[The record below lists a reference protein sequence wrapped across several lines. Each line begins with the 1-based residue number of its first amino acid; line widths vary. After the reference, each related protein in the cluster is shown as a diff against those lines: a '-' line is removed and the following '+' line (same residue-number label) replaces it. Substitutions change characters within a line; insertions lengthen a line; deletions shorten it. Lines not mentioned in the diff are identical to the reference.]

1 MTKKVILK
9 KNMENLSLNTIYLA
23 NDNHYQVKGFR
34 ERFKLI
40 YSIRKKYIVALLLLI
55 LTALPGELGEIT
67 RGLVTDAYVQVTA
80 FVAITLSIF
89 YFSENKFNFTVGNFL
104 KESANFQIPIAAL
117 LGATPGCGG
126 AVVVVAAYTSGNASF
141 GAVIATLTAT
151 MGDAAF
157 LLIAVRPDIAIL
169 VLPLTL
175 IAGIITGYVADNFLS
190 FSHTEKAINIKK
202 EVPMIGKNRK
212 RDILFASL
220 IVPGFGLGVLQL
232 LQYDLEKLFGIFP
245 QLIAII
251 GMVTSIL
258 IWSNSKIKTMT
269 NPKDKPLVRVTE
281 ETSFIAIWV
290 LSAYLAYDYLVF
302 LTPLDLNMMFKTIGL
317 LVPLL
322 AIIIGFVPGCG
333 PQILVTTLFING
345 MIPFSALLGNAIS
358 NDGDALFPAIAI
370 APKAAILA
378 TFYSAIP
385 ACIFA
390 YTLYFFFPLF
400 GQ

>member
-1 MTKKVILK
+1 MKCLISALFILA
-9 KNMENLSLNTIYLA
+9 S
-23 NDNHYQVKGFR
+23 DNHYQVEDVK
-34 ERFKLI
+34 ESFKMI
-40 YSIRKKYIVALLLLI
+40 YSIRKKYFVALLLLV
-55 LTALPGELGEIT
+55 LTALPGELGELT
-67 RGLVTDAYVQVTA
+67 RSLVTDAYVQVSA

-89 YFSENKFNFTVGNFL
+89 YFSESKFNFNVGNFL
-104 KESANFQIPIAAL
+104 KESSKLQIPIAAL

-126 AVVVVAAYTSGNASF
+126 AVVVVAAYTSGNVSF

-157 LLIAVRPDIAIL
+157 LLIALRPDIAIL

-175 IAGIITGYVADNFLS
+175 IAGIITGYIADNFLA
-190 FSHTEKAINIKK
+190 FSHKEKEINLKK
-202 EVPMIGKNRK
+202 EVPIIGENRI
-212 RDILFASL
+212 RDILFAFL
-220 IVPGFGLGVLQL
+220 IVPGFGLGVLQI
-232 LQYDLEKLFGIFP
+232 LQYDLEELFGIFP
-245 QLIAII
+245 QLIAIV

-281 ETSFIAIWV
+281 ETSFITIWV
-290 LSAYLAYDYLVF
+290 LAAYLAYDYLIL
-302 LTPLDLNMMFKTIGL
+302 LTPLDLNTMFKTIGIL
-317 LVPLL
+317 IPLL
-322 AIIIGFVPGCG
+322 AIIIGFIPGCG

-370 APKAAILA
+370 APRAAILA

-385 ACIFA
+385 AFIMA

-400 GQ
+400 GQY

>member
-1 MTKKVILK
+1 
-9 KNMENLSLNTIYLA
+9 MEIYSFSTIFLA
-23 NDNHYQVKGFR
+23 NDNHYQVEELR
-34 ERFKLI
+34 ESFKLI
-40 YSIRKKYIVALLLLI
+40 YSIRKKYFVALLLLV
-55 LTALPGELGEIT
+55 LTALPGDLGELT
-67 RGLVTDAYVQVTA
+67 RALVTDAYVQVSA

-89 YFSENKFNFTVGNFL
+89 YFSESKFNFNVGNFL
-104 KESANFQIPIAAL
+104 KESSNFQIPIAAV

-126 AVVVVAAYTSGNASF
+126 AVVVVAAYTSGNVSF

-175 IAGIITGYVADNFLS
+175 IAGIITGYFADNFLT
-190 FSHTEKAINIKK
+190 FSHKEKAINLKN
-202 EVPMIGKNRK
+202 EVPIIGENRK

-220 IVPGFGLGVLQL
+220 IIPGFGLGVLQL
-232 LQYDLEKLFGIFP
+232 LQYDLEELFGIFP
-245 QLIAII
+245 QLIAIF

-290 LSAYLAYDYLVF
+290 LAAYLAYDYLIF
-302 LTPLDLNMMFKTIGL
+302 LTPLDLKMMLETIGIL
-317 LVPLL
+317 IPLL
-322 AIIIGFVPGCG
+322 AIIIGFIPGCG

-370 APKAAILA
+370 APRAAILA

-385 ACIFA
+385 AFLMA
-390 YTLYFFFPLF
+390 YTLYFLFPLF

>member
-1 MTKKVILK
+1 
-9 KNMENLSLNTIYLA
+9 MENLSLNAISIA
-23 NDNHYQVKGFR
+23 NDNHYQVKDFN
-34 ERFKLI
+34 ESIKLI
-40 YSIRKKYIVALLLLI
+40 YSIRKKYIVAFLLLI

-89 YFSENKFNFTVGNFL
+89 YFSENKFNFNVGNFL
-104 KESANFQIPIAAL
+104 KESSNFQIPIAAL

-126 AVVVVAAYTSGNASF
+126 AVVVVAAYTSGNVSF

-175 IAGIITGYVADNFLS
+175 IAGIITGYIADNFLTL
-190 FSHTEKAINIKK
+190 SHTEKAINIKK
-202 EVPMIGKNRK
+202 EVPTIGKNRK

-245 QLIAII
+245 QLIAIV

-370 APKAAILA
+370 APRAAILA

-385 ACIFA
+385 ACLMA

>member
-1 MTKKVILK
+1 MILA
-9 KNMENLSLNTIYLA
+9 LFFLA
-23 NDNHYQVKGFR
+23 NDNHYQV
-34 ERFKLI
+34 EDNNESYKLI
-40 YSIRKKYIVALLLLI
+40 YSIRKKYFVALLLLV
-55 LTALPGELGEIT
+55 LTALPGELGELT
-67 RGLVTDAYVQVTA
+67 RALVTDAYVQVSA
-80 FVAITLSIF
+80 FVAVTLSIF
-89 YFSENKFNFTVGNFL
+89 YFSEHKFNFNLGKFL
-104 KESANFQIPIAAL
+104 KESSKIQIPISAM

-126 AVVVVAAYTSGNASF
+126 AVVVVAAYTSGNVSF

-175 IAGIITGYVADNFLS
+175 IAGIITGYVADNFYTLS
-190 FSHTEKAINIKK
+190 HQERVVNLKK
-202 EVPMIGKNRK
+202 EIPLIGKNRK
-212 RDILFASL
+212 RDILFAIL
-220 IVPGFGLGVLQL
+220 IIPGFGLGVLQI
-232 LQYDLEKLFGIFP
+232 LQYDLEGLFGFFP
-245 QLIAII
+245 QLIAIT

-269 NPKDKPLVRVTE
+269 NPKDKPLVRVAE

-302 LTPLDLNMMFKTIGL
+302 LTPLDFNVMFKTIGVL
-317 LVPLL
+317 IPFL
-322 AIIIGFVPGCG
+322 AIIIGFIPGCG
-333 PQILVTTLFING
+333 PQILVTTLFVNG

-370 APKAAILA
+370 APRAAVLA
-378 TFYSAIP
+378 TIYSAIP
-385 ACIFA
+385 AFIMA

>member
-1 MTKKVILK
+1 MILA
-9 KNMENLSLNTIYLA
+9 LFFLA
-23 NDNHYQVKGFR
+23 NDNHYQVEDNNESCKV
-34 ERFKLI
+34 I
-40 YSIRKKYIVALLLLI
+40 YSIRKKYFVALLLLV
-55 LTALPGELGEIT
+55 LTALPGELGDLT
-67 RGLVTDAYVQVTA
+67 RALVTDAYVQVSA
-80 FVAITLSIF
+80 FVAVTLSIF
-89 YFSENKFNFTVGNFL
+89 YFSEHKFNFNLGKFL
-104 KESANFQIPIAAL
+104 KESSKIQIPISAM

-126 AVVVVAAYTSGNASF
+126 AVVVVAAYTSGNVSF

-175 IAGIITGYVADNFLS
+175 IAGIITGYVADNFYTLS
-190 FSHTEKAINIKK
+190 HQERVVNLKK
-202 EVPMIGKNRK
+202 EIPLIGKNRK
-212 RDILFASL
+212 RDILFAIL
-220 IVPGFGLGVLQL
+220 IIPGFGLGVLQI
-232 LQYDLEKLFGIFP
+232 LQYDLEGLFGFFP
-245 QLIAII
+245 QLIAIT

-269 NPKDKPLVRVTE
+269 NPKDKPLVRVAE

-302 LTPLDLNMMFKTIGL
+302 LTPLDFNVMFKTIGVL
-317 LVPLL
+317 IPFL
-322 AIIIGFVPGCG
+322 AIIIGFIPGCG

-370 APKAAILA
+370 APRAAVLA
-378 TFYSAIP
+378 TIYSAIP
-385 ACIFA
+385 AFIMA
-390 YTLYFFFPLF
+390 YALYFFFPLF

>member
-1 MTKKVILK
+1 M
-9 KNMENLSLNTIYLA
+9 
-23 NDNHYQVKGFR
+23 
-34 ERFKLI
+34 I
-40 YSIRKKYIVALLLLI
+40 YSIRKKYFVAFLLLV
-55 LTALPGELGEIT
+55 LTALPGELGDLT
-67 RGLVTDAYVQVTA
+67 RTLVTDAYVQVSA

-89 YFSENKFNFTVGNFL
+89 YFSENKFNFNVGNVL
-104 KESANFQIPIAAL
+104 KQYPKLQIPIAAI

-126 AVVVVAAYTSGNASF
+126 AVVVVAAYTSGNVSF

-169 VLPLTL
+169 LLPLTL
-175 IAGIITGYVADNFLS
+175 IAGIITGYIADNFLN
-190 FSHTEKAINIKK
+190 FSHQDKAIDLKK
-202 EVPMIGKNRK
+202 EVLIIGKNRK
-212 RDILFASL
+212 RDILFVCL
-220 IVPGFGLGVLQL
+220 IVPGFGLGVLQI
-232 LQYDLEKLFGIFP
+232 LQYDLEELFGFIP
-245 QLIAII
+245 QLIAIA

-258 IWSNSKIKTMT
+258 IWSNSKIKSMT

-290 LSAYLAYDYLVF
+290 LAAYLAYDYLVF
-302 LTPLDLNMMFKTIGL
+302 LTPLDLNIMFETVGV

-322 AIIIGFVPGCG
+322 AIIIGFIPGCG

-370 APKAAILA
+370 APRAAILA
-378 TFYSAIP
+378 TVYSAIP
-385 ACIFA
+385 ACIMA
-390 YTLYFFFPLF
+390 YILYFFFPYF

>member
-1 MTKKVILK
+1 MILA
-9 KNMENLSLNTIYLA
+9 LFFLA
-23 NDNHYQVKGFR
+23 NDNHYQV
-34 ERFKLI
+34 EDNNESYKLI
-40 YSIRKKYIVALLLLI
+40 YSIRKKYFIALLLLV
-55 LTALPGELGEIT
+55 LTALPGELGDLT
-67 RGLVTDAYVQVTA
+67 RALVTDAYVQVSA
-80 FVAITLSIF
+80 FVAVTLSIF
-89 YFSENKFNFTVGNFL
+89 YFSEHKFNFNLGKFL
-104 KESANFQIPIAAL
+104 KESSKIQIPISAM

-126 AVVVVAAYTSGNASF
+126 AVVVVAAYTSGNVSF

-175 IAGIITGYVADNFLS
+175 IAGIITGYVADNFYTLS
-190 FSHTEKAINIKK
+190 HQERVVNLKK
-202 EVPMIGKNRK
+202 EIPLIGKNRK
-212 RDILFASL
+212 RDILFAIL
-220 IVPGFGLGVLQL
+220 IIPGFGLGVLQI
-232 LQYDLEKLFGIFP
+232 LQYDLEGLFGFFP
-245 QLIAII
+245 QLIAIT

-269 NPKDKPLVRVTE
+269 NPKDKPLVRVAE

-302 LTPLDLNMMFKTIGL
+302 LTPLDFNVMFKTIGVL
-317 LVPLL
+317 IPFL
-322 AIIIGFVPGCG
+322 AIIIGFIPGCG

-370 APKAAILA
+370 APRAAVLA
-378 TFYSAIP
+378 TIYSAIP
-385 ACIFA
+385 AFIMA
-390 YTLYFFFPLF
+390 YALYFFFPLF

>member
-1 MTKKVILK
+1 
-9 KNMENLSLNTIYLA
+9 MENLSLSTIFLA
-23 NDNHYQVKGFR
+23 NDNHYQVEELRKW
-34 ERFKLI
+34 FKLI
-40 YSIRKKYIVALLLLI
+40 YSIRKKYFVAFLLLA
-55 LTALPGELGEIT
+55 LTALPGELGELT
-67 RGLVTDAYVQVTA
+67 RGLVTDAYVQVSA

-89 YFSENKFNFTVGNFL
+89 YFSESKFNFNVGNFL
-104 KESANFQIPIAAL
+104 KESSNFQIPIAAI

-126 AVVVVAAYTSGNASF
+126 AVVVVAAYTSGNVSF

-175 IAGIITGYVADNFLS
+175 IAGIITGYIADNFLAL
-190 FSHTEKAINIKK
+190 SHKERAINLKK
-202 EVPMIGKNRK
+202 EVVIIGKNRK
-212 RDILFASL
+212 RDVLFASL

-232 LQYDLEKLFGIFP
+232 LQYDLEELFGIFP
-245 QLIAII
+245 QLIAIF

-290 LSAYLAYDYLVF
+290 LAAYLAYDYLIF
-302 LTPLDLNMMFKTIGL
+302 LTPLDLKMMFETIGIL
-317 LVPLL
+317 IPLL
-322 AIIIGFVPGCG
+322 AIIIGFIPGCG

-370 APKAAILA
+370 APRAAILA

-385 ACIFA
+385 AFLMA

>member
-1 MTKKVILK
+1 MILA
-9 KNMENLSLNTIYLA
+9 LFFLA
-23 NDNHYQVKGFR
+23 NDNHYQV
-34 ERFKLI
+34 EDNNESYKLI
-40 YSIRKKYIVALLLLI
+40 YSIRKKYFVALLLLV
-55 LTALPGELGEIT
+55 LTALPGELGDLT
-67 RGLVTDAYVQVTA
+67 RALVTDAYVQVSA
-80 FVAITLSIF
+80 FVAVTLSIF
-89 YFSENKFNFTVGNFL
+89 YFSEHKFNFNLGKFL
-104 KESANFQIPIAAL
+104 KESSKLQIPISAM

-126 AVVVVAAYTSGNASF
+126 AVVVVAAYTSGNVSF

-175 IAGIITGYVADNFLS
+175 IAGIITGYVADNFYTLS
-190 FSHTEKAINIKK
+190 HQERVVNLKK
-202 EVPMIGKNRK
+202 EIPLIGKNRK
-212 RDILFASL
+212 RDILFAIL
-220 IVPGFGLGVLQL
+220 IIPGFGLGVLQI
-232 LQYDLEKLFGIFP
+232 LQYDLEGLFGFFP
-245 QLIAII
+245 QLIAIT

-269 NPKDKPLVRVTE
+269 NPKDKPLVRVAE

-302 LTPLDLNMMFKTIGL
+302 LTPLDFNVMFKTIGVL
-317 LVPLL
+317 IPFL
-322 AIIIGFVPGCG
+322 AIIIGFIPGCG

-370 APKAAILA
+370 APRAAVLA
-378 TFYSAIP
+378 TIYSAIP
-385 ACIFA
+385 AFIMA

>member
-1 MTKKVILK
+1 MLK
-9 KNMENLSLNTIYLA
+9 KMEISSTRTIFLA
-23 NDNHYQVKGFR
+23 NDNHYQVRDMK
-34 ERFKLI
+34 ESLKLI
-40 YSIRKKYIVALLLLI
+40 YSIRKKYFVALLLLV
-55 LTALPGELGEIT
+55 LTALPGELGDLT
-67 RGLVTDAYVQVTA
+67 RTLVTDAYVQVSA

-89 YFSENKFNFTVGNFL
+89 YFSESKFNFNVGNLL
-104 KESANFQIPIAAL
+104 KEYPKLQIPIAAI

-126 AVVVVAAYTSGNASF
+126 AVVVVAAYTSGNVSF

-169 VLPLTL
+169 VLPLTF
-175 IAGIITGYVADNFLS
+175 IAGIITGYVADNFLN
-190 FSHTEKAINIKK
+190 FSHQDKAIDLKK
-202 EVPMIGKNRK
+202 EVLIVGKNRK
-212 RDILFASL
+212 RDILFAFL
-220 IVPGFGLGVLQL
+220 IVPGFGLGVLQI
-232 LQYDLEKLFGIFP
+232 LQYDLEELFGFFP
-245 QLIAII
+245 QLIAIA

-258 IWSNSKIKTMT
+258 IWSNSKIKSMT

-290 LSAYLAYDYLVF
+290 LAAYLVYDYLVF
-302 LTPLDLNMMFKTIGL
+302 LTPLDLNIMFTTIGV

-322 AIIIGFVPGCG
+322 AIIIGFIPGCG

-385 ACIFA
+385 ACIMA

>member
-1 MTKKVILK
+1 MILA
-9 KNMENLSLNTIYLA
+9 LFFLA
-23 NDNHYQVKGFR
+23 NDNHYQV
-34 ERFKLI
+34 EDNNESYKLI
-40 YSIRKKYIVALLLLI
+40 YSIRKKYFVALLLLV
-55 LTALPGELGEIT
+55 LTALPGELGDLT
-67 RGLVTDAYVQVTA
+67 RALVTDAYVQVSA
-80 FVAITLSIF
+80 FVAVTLSIF
-89 YFSENKFNFTVGNFL
+89 YFSEHKFNFNLGKFL
-104 KESANFQIPIAAL
+104 KESSKIQIPISAM

-126 AVVVVAAYTSGNASF
+126 AVVVVAAYTSGNVSF

-175 IAGIITGYVADNFLS
+175 IAGIITGYVADNFYTLS
-190 FSHTEKAINIKK
+190 HQERVVNLKK
-202 EVPMIGKNRK
+202 EIPLIGKNRK
-212 RDILFASL
+212 RDILFAIL
-220 IVPGFGLGVLQL
+220 ITPGFGLGVLQI
-232 LQYDLEKLFGIFP
+232 LQYDLEGLFGFFP
-245 QLIAII
+245 QLIAIT

-269 NPKDKPLVRVTE
+269 NPKDKPLVRVAE

-302 LTPLDLNMMFKTIGL
+302 LTPLDFNVMFKTIGVL
-317 LVPLL
+317 IPFL
-322 AIIIGFVPGCG
+322 AIIIGFIPGCG

-370 APKAAILA
+370 APRAAVLA
-378 TFYSAIP
+378 TIYSAIP
-385 ACIFA
+385 AFIMA
-390 YTLYFFFPLF
+390 YALYFFFPLF

>member
-1 MTKKVILK
+1 MILA
-9 KNMENLSLNTIYLA
+9 LFFLA
-23 NDNHYQVKGFR
+23 NDNHYQV
-34 ERFKLI
+34 EDNNESYKLI
-40 YSIRKKYIVALLLLI
+40 YSIRKKYFVALLLLV
-55 LTALPGELGEIT
+55 LTALPGELGDLT
-67 RGLVTDAYVQVTA
+67 RALVTDAYVQVSA
-80 FVAITLSIF
+80 FVAVTLSIF
-89 YFSENKFNFTVGNFL
+89 YFSEHKFNFNLGKFL
-104 KESANFQIPIAAL
+104 KESSKIQIPISAM

-126 AVVVVAAYTSGNASF
+126 AVVVVAAYTSGNVSF

-175 IAGIITGYVADNFLS
+175 IAGIITGYVADNFYTLS
-190 FSHTEKAINIKK
+190 HQERVVNLKK
-202 EVPMIGKNRK
+202 EIPLIGKNRK
-212 RDILFASL
+212 RDILFAIL
-220 IVPGFGLGVLQL
+220 IIPGFGLGVLQI
-232 LQYDLEKLFGIFP
+232 LQYDLEGLFGFFP
-245 QLIAII
+245 QLIAIT

-269 NPKDKPLVRVTE
+269 NPKDKPLVRVAE

-290 LSAYLAYDYLVF
+290 LSAYLAYDYIVF
-302 LTPLDLNMMFKTIGL
+302 LTPLDFNVMFKTIGVL
-317 LVPLL
+317 IPFL
-322 AIIIGFVPGCG
+322 AIIIGFIPGCG

-370 APKAAILA
+370 APRAAVLA
-378 TFYSAIP
+378 TIYSAIP
-385 ACIFA
+385 AFIMA
-390 YTLYFFFPLF
+390 YALYFFFPLF

>member
-1 MTKKVILK
+1 
-9 KNMENLSLNTIYLA
+9 MEKLSLNTISLA
-23 NDNHYQVKGFR
+23 NDNHYQVKDFS
-34 ERFKLI
+34 ESIKLI
-40 YSIRKKYIVALLLLI
+40 YSIRKKYIVAFLLLI

-89 YFSENKFNFTVGNFL
+89 YFSENKFNFNVGNFL
-104 KESANFQIPIAAL
+104 KESSNFQIPIAAL

-126 AVVVVAAYTSGNASF
+126 AVVVVAAYTSGNVSF

-175 IAGIITGYVADNFLS
+175 IAGIITGYVADNFLT

-245 QLIAII
+245 QLIAIV

-385 ACIFA
+385 ACILA
-390 YTLYFFFPLF
+390 YSLYFFFPLF

>member
-1 MTKKVILK
+1 M
-9 KNMENLSLNTIYLA
+9 
-23 NDNHYQVKGFR
+23 
-34 ERFKLI
+34 I
-40 YSIRKKYIVALLLLI
+40 YSIRKKYFIALLLLA
-55 LTALPGELGEIT
+55 LTALPGELGDLT
-67 RGLVTDAYVQVTA
+67 RALVTDAYVQVSA

-89 YFSENKFNFTVGNFL
+89 YFSEHKFNFNVGNVL
-104 KESANFQIPIAAL
+104 RESSAFQIPIAAI

-126 AVVVVAAYTSGNASF
+126 AVVVVAAYTSGNVSF

-175 IAGIITGYVADNFLS
+175 LAGIITGYIADNFLT
-190 FSHTEKAINIKK
+190 FSHQEKAVNLKSD
-202 EVPMIGKNRK
+202 VPIIGKNRK
-212 RDILFASL
+212 RDIIFTCL
-220 IVPGFGLGVLQL
+220 IVPGFGLGILQI
-232 LQYDLEKLFGIFP
+232 LQYDLEELFGIFP
-245 QLIAII
+245 QIIAIV
-251 GMVTSIL
+251 GMVTSIF
-258 IWSNSKIKTMT
+258 IWSNSQIKTMT
-269 NPKDKPLVRVTE
+269 NPRDKPLVRVAE

-290 LSAYLAYDYLVF
+290 LAAYLAYDYLVY
-302 LTPLDLNMMFKTIGL
+302 LTPLDLNVMFKTIGML
-317 LVPLL
+317 IPLL
-322 AIIIGFVPGCG
+322 AIIIGFIPGCG

-378 TFYSAIP
+378 TIYSAIP
-385 ACIFA
+385 AFVMA

>member
-1 MTKKVILK
+1 MIKKI
-9 KNMENLSLNTIYLA
+9 EISYFSTISLA
-23 NDNHYQVKGFR
+23 NDNHYQVEDVK
-34 ERFKLI
+34 ESFKMI
-40 YSIRKKYIVALLLLI
+40 YSIRKKYFVALLLLV
-55 LTALPGELGEIT
+55 LTALPGELGELT
-67 RGLVTDAYVQVTA
+67 RGLVTDAYVQVSA

-89 YFSENKFNFTVGNFL
+89 YFSESKFNFNVGNFL
-104 KESANFQIPIAAL
+104 KESSKLQIPIAAL

-126 AVVVVAAYTSGNASF
+126 AVVVVAAYTSGNVSF

-157 LLIAVRPDIAIL
+157 LLIALRPDIAIL

-175 IAGIITGYVADNFLS
+175 IAGIITGYIADNFLA
-190 FSHTEKAINIKK
+190 FSHKEKAINLKK
-202 EVPMIGKNRK
+202 EVPIIGKNRL

-220 IVPGFGLGVLQL
+220 IVPGFGLGVLQI
-232 LQYDLEKLFGIFP
+232 LQYDLEELFGIFP
-245 QLIAII
+245 QLIAIV

-281 ETSFIAIWV
+281 ETSFITIWV
-290 LSAYLAYDYLVF
+290 LAAYLAYDYLIL
-302 LTPLDLNMMFKTIGL
+302 LTPLDLNTMFKTIGIL
-317 LVPLL
+317 IPLL
-322 AIIIGFVPGCG
+322 AIIIGFIPGCG

-370 APKAAILA
+370 APRAAILA

-385 ACIFA
+385 AFIMA

-400 GQ
+400 GKN

>member
-1 MTKKVILK
+1 LILA
-9 KNMENLSLNTIYLA
+9 LFFLA
-23 NDNHYQVKGFR
+23 NDNHYQV
-34 ERFKLI
+34 EDNNESYKLI
-40 YSIRKKYIVALLLLI
+40 YSIRKKYFVALLLLV
-55 LTALPGELGEIT
+55 LTALPGELGDLT
-67 RGLVTDAYVQVTA
+67 RALVTDAYVQVSA
-80 FVAITLSIF
+80 FVAVTLSIF
-89 YFSENKFNFTVGNFL
+89 YFSEHKFNFNLGKFL
-104 KESANFQIPIAAL
+104 KESSKIQIPISAM

-126 AVVVVAAYTSGNASF
+126 AVVVVAAYTSGNVSF

-175 IAGIITGYVADNFLS
+175 IAGIITGYVADNFYTLS
-190 FSHTEKAINIKK
+190 HQERVVNLKK
-202 EVPMIGKNRK
+202 EIPLIGKNRK
-212 RDILFASL
+212 RDILFAIL
-220 IVPGFGLGVLQL
+220 IIPGFGLGVLQI
-232 LQYDLEKLFGIFP
+232 LQYDLEGLFGFFP
-245 QLIAII
+245 QLIAIT

-269 NPKDKPLVRVTE
+269 NPKDKPLVRVAE

-302 LTPLDLNMMFKTIGL
+302 LTPLDFNVMFKTIGVL
-317 LVPLL
+317 IPFL
-322 AIIIGFVPGCG
+322 AIIIGFIPGCG

-370 APKAAILA
+370 APRAAVLA
-378 TFYSAIP
+378 TIYSAIP
-385 ACIFA
+385 AFIMA
-390 YTLYFFFPLF
+390 YALYFFFPLF

>member
-1 MTKKVILK
+1 MDFLDF
-9 KNMENLSLNTIYLA
+9 STIFLA
-23 NDNHYQVKGFR
+23 NDNHYQV
-34 ERFKLI
+34 EDNNESYKLI
-40 YSIRKKYIVALLLLI
+40 YSIRKKYFVALLLLV
-55 LTALPGELGEIT
+55 LTALPGELGDLT
-67 RGLVTDAYVQVTA
+67 RALVTDAYVQVSA
-80 FVAITLSIF
+80 FVAVTLSIF
-89 YFSENKFNFTVGNFL
+89 YFSEHKFNFNLGKFL
-104 KESANFQIPIAAL
+104 KESSKIQIPISAM

-126 AVVVVAAYTSGNASF
+126 AVVVVAAYTSGNVSF

-175 IAGIITGYVADNFLS
+175 IAGIITGYVADNFYTLS
-190 FSHTEKAINIKK
+190 HQERVVNLKK
-202 EVPMIGKNRK
+202 EIPLIGKNRK
-212 RDILFASL
+212 RDILFAIL
-220 IVPGFGLGVLQL
+220 IIPGFGLGVLQI
-232 LQYDLEKLFGIFP
+232 LQYDLEGLFGFFP
-245 QLIAII
+245 QLIAIT

-269 NPKDKPLVRVTE
+269 NPKDKPLVRVAE

-302 LTPLDLNMMFKTIGL
+302 LTPLDFNVMFKTIGVL
-317 LVPLL
+317 IPFL
-322 AIIIGFVPGCG
+322 AIIIGFIPGCG

-370 APKAAILA
+370 APRAAVLA
-378 TFYSAIP
+378 TIYSAIP
-385 ACIFA
+385 AFIMA
-390 YTLYFFFPLF
+390 YALYFFFPLF